1 MSSFSNLI
9 LRVFE
14 SAHHASEQQ
23 QQSSEEKAPPTSRLK
38 RKRTYPGLGESS
50 KAEKVIVVDEG
61 EEIDSEEDDS
71 DVKRSRAIHSL
82 QRVLNLGMY

>member
-1 MSSFSNLI
+1 M
-9 LRVFE
+9 
-14 SAHHASEQQ
+14 
-23 QQSSEEKAPPTSRLK
+23 
-38 RKRTYPGLGESS
+38 
-50 KAEKVIVVDEG
+50 VDEG